1 MHLWYSSSQKR
12 DWNMDIPLFS
22 EPPYFMN
29 DGPPPDA
36 FISKRVL
43 SETMTFLFAMDK
55 AEAIGTKARSPISHF
70 LQKMYNIVI
79 DF

>member
-1 MHLWYSSSQKR
+1 
-12 DWNMDIPLFS
+12 MDIPLFS

-29 DGPPPDA
+29 DSPTDA
-36 FISKRVL
+36 FISKRIL

-55 AEAIGTKARSPISHF
+55 AEAIGAKARSPISHF
-70 LQKMYNIVI
+70 LQKMYNIDT

>member
-12 DWNMDIPLFS
+12 DWSMDIPLFS

-29 DGPPPDA
+29 DVLPDA

-55 AEAIGTKARSPISHF
+55 AEAIGAKARSPISHF
-70 LQKMYNIVI
+70 LQKMYNIDT